1 MGHPCQNQAST
12 RKHQQAA
19 QTLVS
24 FVRSQG
30 GPARLSTSNQHGHQ
44 RCVSLGRLGRP
55 KLPRGG
61 SSSKSITLSQA
72 RKPWDRTMVPDAL
85 EFSTKELSKE
95 TLPDFERLFEKRPAP
110 GAFICWCL
118 YYQRARPPAVGK
130 GPTSRARE
138 AAGNRQEKREL
149 VGKGRSH
156 GILVYSKG
164 EPVGWC
170 QYGSREELPRIDNNP
185 RYRKLVPE
193 GNAKRLWRITCFT
206 VDRKYRRRG
215 VASFALKAALEAIRS
230 KGGGL
235 VEAYPITGWGAYS
248 EYLGTVSM
256 FRKQGFTTVAPFGKN
271 NAVMR
276 RAI

>member
-1 MGHPCQNQAST
+1 MAPE
-12 RKHQQAA
+12 
-19 QTLVS
+19 
-24 FVRSQG
+24 
-30 GPARLSTSNQHGHQ
+30 
-44 RCVSLGRLGRP
+44 
-55 KLPRGG
+55 
-61 SSSKSITLSQA
+61 
-72 RKPWDRTMVPDAL
+72 AL
-85 EFSTKELSKE
+85 EYSTKELSKE
-95 TLPDFERLFEKRPAP
+95 TLSDFERLFEKRPAP

-118 YYQRARPPAVGK
+118 YHQRVHPTALGK

-138 AAGNRQEKREL
+138 AAGNRQEKRKL
-149 VGKGRSH
+149 VEGGRSH

-193 GNAKRLWRITCFT
+193 RNTKRLWRITCFT

-235 VEAYPITGWGAYS
+235 VEAYPITRWGSYQGMTGK
-248 EYLGTVSM
+248 YHGTVSM
-256 FRKQGFTTVAPFGKN
+256 FQKEGFRIVEPFGKSN
-271 NAVMR
+271 VVMR
-276 RAI
+276 RTI